1 MFDYPFDHAW
11 WTGCI
16 LLGARLHTYRMIV
29 HYKYSEYFVKKG

>member
-16 LLGARLHTYRMIV
+16 LLGARLH
-29 HYKYSEYFVKKG
+29 EQNDCPL